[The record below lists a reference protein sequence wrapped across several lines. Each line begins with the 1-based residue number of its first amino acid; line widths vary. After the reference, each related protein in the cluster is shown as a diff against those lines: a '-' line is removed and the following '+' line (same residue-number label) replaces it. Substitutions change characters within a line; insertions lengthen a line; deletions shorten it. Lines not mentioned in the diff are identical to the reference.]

1 MSKAQDLKKLRDNN
15 GLGMQTRELI
25 ISSKEETIQ
34 SYYENIL
41 SVEEIDKSIE
51 EYRINMDVVSK
62 EFKKRTKLQDKDI
75 AFLTMATM
83 LQCARIYLVNYFTK
97 IEKAG
102 SQNKKEAF
110 LHKKQEKILG
120 KFGFEEDECTRLYYA
135 PLKQIVL
142 GRGVPYDA
150 TKYASKKYNLFE
162 GANHRFSTLG
172 HDPLFGL
179 IFGTAN
185 ILTNTI
191 TCNQKIKISTN
202 HVLYDGNMKNPQI
215 DKYASTLKM
224 FECVKDRV
232 INEKEAVVAAVIKQL
247 IHIGT
252 DLYTPCGIQLPG
264 ASLVLDKANVEKL
277 TKYVST
283 GDVIKFGASAAI
295 DCLINMLI
303 TIVHSCKLLYEERGD
318 FSKELYE
325 IRTRKII
332 LYSNLFATSSN
343 IIYTG
348 LTGNMK
354 NFDFAGFAITAYRL
368 FSDTNFMDKIKYE
381 FLNSQVSKVY
391 EEKLGE
397 NSLYYEN

>member
-1 MSKAQDLKKLRDNN
+1 MSKARDLKKVRDNN
-15 GLGMQTRELI
+15 GLGIRTREFI
-25 ISSKEETIQ
+25 IDNKEETIQ

-41 SVEEIDKSIE
+41 SAEEINKSVE
-51 EYRINMDVVSK
+51 EYRVNMDIVSK
-62 EFKKRTKLQDKDI
+62 EFKERTKLQDKDI
-75 AFLTMATM
+75 AFLTVATM

-97 IEKAG
+97 MEKAG
-102 SQNKKEAF
+102 SGNKKEAF
-110 LHKKQEKILG
+110 LHEKQEKILG
-120 KFGFEEDECTRLYYA
+120 KFGFEENEHGRLYYA

-150 TKYASKKYNLFE
+150 TAYFSENYKLFE

-179 IFGTAN
+179 IFGTTN

-191 TCNQKIKISTN
+191 TCNQKIVLKTN
-202 HVLYDGNMKNPQI
+202 HVIYDENMKNPKI
-215 DKYASTLKM
+215 SRYASTPKM
-224 FECVKDRV
+224 FESVKDRI

-264 ASLVLDKANVEKL
+264 ASLILDKANVEKL

-295 DCLINMLI
+295 DCLINMI
-303 TIVHSCKLLYEERGD
+303 IRIVHSCKWLYEEDGD

-343 IIYTG
+343 VIYTG

-354 NFDFAGFAITAYRL
+354 DFDFAGFAITAYRL
-368 FSDTNFMDKIKYE
+368 FSDTNFTDKIKYE

-397 NSLYYEN
+397 DSLYY